1 MQVASSNL
9 QSIRYSEK
17 KEELT
22 VTFRSGG
29 IYRYFDV
36 EPETIAELKFADSK
50 GQYFFTRIRD
60 NYRYEIV
67 RASRKGFSHAR
78 NTSKTSVRGGYI
90 GNTEHSP
97 ENR

>member
-1 MQVASSNL
+1 MAVASSNL
-9 QSIRYSEK
+9 QSIRYNEK
-17 KEELT
+17 REELT

-29 IYRYFDV
+29 VYRYFDV
-36 EPETIAELKFADSK
+36 EPETVAELKYADSK

-60 NYRYEIV
+60 NYRYEKV
-67 RASRKGFSHAR
+67 KSSRPGYSHSY
-78 NTSKTSVRGGYI
+78 NVGKTSVRGGYI